1 MKVTCKVIQDLL
13 PLYVDGVC
21 SPDTAALVE
30 EHLKDCAPCQE
41 AYHALKEAPDPS
53 SAHDTTLPKKET
65 KIVEGFKQIRRTFRK
80 KWVKIAVLAVAAT
93 LVVTMGLAFFANTYR
108 IVPKAEEILQG
119 VSVED
124 GLLTVNL
131 ETPFLLAPMTTFT
144 PSTTQGTTQTSG
156 GGESILLITTSYTP
170 SDWISCWMRGEHGP
184 ALNEPYSWDL
194 TYTLTEEAWNDK
206 FSEEAAQWEAQ
217 LRADGVSEEEI
228 KVLGQNVEH
237 QLPHGDIQK
246 VYYYDVASP
255 RVWDSNEEAQQ
266 ALAEHGTLL
275 WTAEDG
281 VVYQP

>member
-30 EHLKDCAPCQE
+30 EHLKDCKACQE
-41 AYHALKEAPDPS
+41 AYHALKEAPAPS
-53 SAHDTTLPKKET
+53 PAHDTTLPKKET
-65 KIVEGFKQIRRTFRK
+65 KIVEGFKQVRRTLRK
-80 KWVKIAVLAVAAT
+80 KWVKIAALAVAAT
-93 LVVTMGLAFFANTYR
+93 LVVTIGLAFFANTYR
-108 IVPKAEEILQG
+108 IVSPAEEILQG

-131 ETPFLLAPMTTFT
+131 ETPFLLSPMTTFV
-144 PSTTQGTTQTSG
+144 PSTTQATG
-156 GGESILLITTSYTP
+156 GGEAILLINTSYTP
-170 SDWISCWMRGEHGP
+170 SDWISGWMRGEHGP
-184 ALNEPYSWDL
+184 GLNEPYSWEL
-194 TYTLTEEAWNDK
+194 TYTLTKEAWNDK
-206 FSEEAAQWEAQ
+206 FGEEAAQWEAQ
-217 LRADGVSEEEI
+217 LRADGASEEVI
-228 KVLGQNVEH
+228 KALGQNVEQ

>member
-1 MKVTCKVIQDLL
+1 M
-13 PLYVDGVC
+13 
-21 SPDTAALVE
+21 
-30 EHLKDCAPCQE
+30 
-41 AYHALKEAPDPS
+41 
-53 SAHDTTLPKKET
+53 
-65 KIVEGFKQIRRTFRK
+65 EGFKQVRRTLRK
-80 KWVKIAVLAVAAT
+80 KWVKIAALAVAAT
-93 LVVTMGLAFFANTYR
+93 LVVTIGLAFFANTYR

-131 ETPFLLAPMTTFT
+131 ETPFFLSPMTLLT
-144 PSTTQGTTQTSG
+144 PSTTQAPG

-170 SDWISCWMRGEHGP
+170 SDWINNWFHVTVGQHTGP
-184 ALNEPYSWDL
+184 EGGSPWDL

-206 FSEEAAQWEAQ
+206 FGEEAAQAKAQ
-217 LRADGVSEEEI
+217 LRANGFTEDEI
-228 KVLGQNVEH
+228 KFFGRSVE
-237 QLPHGDIQK
+237 QELPHGDIQK

-255 RVWDSNEEAQQ
+255 RVWDSNEDAQQ